1 MNGAN
6 MTRAQCGHAIAKT
19 DNHCFCWSCRTNP
32 KKRLPKQSPCQTVG
46 DKIGSVA
53 DCEVCQGVSK
63 EVRDSWVPKRPY
75 KGTRTVSS
83 VQVSHFVPLTGYFR
97 FTATTSFDCNW

>member
-1 MNGAN
+1 

-19 DNHCFCWSCRTNP
+19 DNHCFCWVMSHQS

-46 DKIGSVA
+46 DKIGSVV
-53 DCEVCQGVSK
+53 DCEVCPGVSK

-75 KGTRTVSS
+75 KGTRTVPLGYAIHLLKRLYGLEISKTIFKS
-83 VQVSHFVPLTGYFR
+83 V
-97 FTATTSFDCNW
+97 